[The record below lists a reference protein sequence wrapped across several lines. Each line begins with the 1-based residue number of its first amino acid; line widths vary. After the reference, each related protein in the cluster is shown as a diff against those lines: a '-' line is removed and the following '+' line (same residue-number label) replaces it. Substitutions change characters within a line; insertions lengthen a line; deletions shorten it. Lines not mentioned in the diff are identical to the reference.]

1 MIKKAYIELVQ
12 QALGRQN
19 VNYNQS
25 LIDGYISAY
34 MSAMLNYLQVKQY
47 YIDIKAGDNRDIS
60 GYFYATYTVKPVF
73 DDVRAQYYLVLPQKL
88 VALPN
93 EKGLPYVGSIQE
105 DNQFIPIGQSNM
117 YAMKDYMR
125 FTKWV
130 YYQIEGTRIY
140 FKNLSPD
147 LGLLLSNQGVLV
159 KMVVDAY
166 DLNDNDELPVPA
178 GMEKE
183 FVDGV
188 VDFFLGKKRLQ
199 QDLTENNKE
208 I

>member
-1 MIKKAYIELVQ
+1 MTKKAYIELVQ

-19 VNYNQS
+19 INYNQS
-25 LIDGYISAY
+25 LIDGYIAAY

-47 YIDIKAGDNRDIS
+47 YIDIKTGDSRDIS
-60 GYFYATYTVKPVF
+60 GYFYATYTVTPQM
-73 DDVRAQYYLVLPQKL
+73 DTARQQYYITLPQKL

-93 EKGLPYVGSIQE
+93 EKGLPYIGSIQE
-105 DNQFIPIGQSNM
+105 DNQFIPVGQSNM
-117 YAMKDYMR
+117 FAMKDYMK

-130 YYQIEGTRIY
+130 YYQIEGMRVY
-140 FKNLSPD
+140 FKNLSAD
-147 LGLLLSNQGVLV
+147 LGLLLTGTGVLV

-166 DLNDNDELPVPA
+166 EVGDDDELPVPA

-199 QDLTENNKE
+199 QDTVENNQE

>member
-1 MIKKAYIELVQ
+1 MSNEATNPASCQTAV
-12 QALGRQN
+12 GRRLLF
-19 VNYNQS
+19 YN
-25 LIDGYISAY
+25 
-34 MSAMLNYLQVKQY
+34 
-47 YIDIKAGDNRDIS
+47 
-60 GYFYATYTVKPVF
+60 
-73 DDVRAQYYLVLPQKL
+73 DVRAQYYLVLPQKL